1 MSTYNGKVWN
11 KSVPELEVVDRLI
24 DIQIPNEVMDALY
37 IPLDGDVYISDN
49 GNYTAKLKLDN
60 SLGGRKL
67 GLGMRI
73 DGEQIFEGWWNDKN
87 KTVQRTIRDVPNEVL
102 NYLGLGF
109 ADDQIE
115 IKYTVDTSTWSATLE
130 KVTVT

>member
-11 KSVPELEVVDRLI
+11 KSVPELDVVDRLI

-73 DGEQIFEGWWNDKN
+73 DGKQIFEGWWNDKN